1 MHHEHAPVSERAE
14 GGGMS
19 KKHVAVIRPKSLA
32 KGLVSGLIGGLVGVV
47 AMAAAKRLIPQR
59 APTNPEPSDPAA
71 TSLSLD
77 EMHWA
82 LGAAAGAAYGI
93 AAEYFPAATAEKGA
107 AFGMALETLSQE
119 GTLPA
124 LGLLTGSAARNGT
137 SKMTSH
143 VVYGVTTEV
152 VRGFV
157 RKRL

>member
-1 MHHEHAPVSERAE
+1 
-14 GGGMS
+14 MS
-19 KKHVAVIRPKSLA
+19 KKKVEVIRPKSLA
-32 KGLVSGLIGGLVGVV
+32 KGLVAGFIGGLVGVV
-47 AMAAAKRLIPQR
+47 AMAAAKRLIPRR
-59 APTNPEPSDPAA
+59 APADSEAPDPAA

-77 EMHWA
+77 GMHWA
-82 LGAAAGAAYGI
+82 LGAAAGAAYG
-93 AAEYFPAATAEKGA
+93 AVAEYFPTATAEKGA

-124 LGLLTGSAARNGT
+124 LGLLTGSAARGGA